1 MGGGVASSA
10 GRGLLF
16 ISGMNERPGSPARPS
31 AGSRRGADH
40 TSFALGELSGR
51 GRARSRRAGR
61 SSTTVPQPPSTT
73 LAAARAATS
82 NGS

>member
-1 MGGGVASSA
+1 
-10 GRGLLF
+10 
-16 ISGMNERPGSPARPS
+16 MNERPRI
-31 AGSRRGADH
+31 AGAAEHTARRGADH

-61 SSTTVPQPPSTT
+61 SSTTVPQLPSTT